1 VVSIRKYLFRRLL
14 QIIPFVLLTVAFNFV
29 LINLAPGD
37 PAAVIAGEDASTEYV
52 EALRKEYGLDK
63 PIIVR
68 LGIYLKHFVTLDL
81 GYSYAFNRP
90 VIDLI
95 LERIPN
101 TLLLVVVGK
110 IIAIF
115 LGIILGVW
123 SAGRF
128 GSKIDNL
135 FMAITV
141 VMYSAPVFWVGIIL
155 ILVFAVKLDWLP
167 TSGIMSMSW
176 GLSPFQ
182 EFVDRIKHLVLP
194 LTTMV
199 ITMIPIY
206 IRTTRASVIEVKHED
221 FILTARAKGLTEREI
236 LIRHALKNAL
246 LAPVTMAGISFGL
259 VFTGS
264 LLVETIFAWPG
275 LGRLMYQAIFRR
287 DYPLLMGIFAIS
299 ALSVMIFSLLTDL
312 IYMVLDP
319 RVRLEQKTK

>member
-1 VVSIRKYLFRRLL
+1 MVAIRKYIIKRLL
-14 QIIPFVLLTVAFNFV
+14 QIVPFVILTVALNFT

-37 PAAVIAGEDASTEYV
+37 PASVIAGEDASLEYI
-52 EALRKEYGLDK
+52 ETLRKEYGLDK
-63 PIIVR
+63 PLLVR
-68 LGIYLKHFVTLDL
+68 LGIYLKHFIMLDL

-90 VIDLI
+90 VLELI

-115 LGIILGVW
+115 LGILLGVW

-128 GSKIDNL
+128 GSKADNL
-135 FMAITV
+135 FMAVTV
-141 VMYSAPVFWVGIIL
+141 VMYSAPVFWVGIIM

-176 GLSPFQ
+176 GMTPVQVF
-182 EFVDRIKHLVLP
+182 FDRLKHLILP

-199 ITMIPIY
+199 ITMVPIY
-206 IRTTRASVIEVKHED
+206 VRTTRASVIEVKHED
-221 FILTARAKGLTEREI
+221 FILTARAKGLTEKEV
-236 LIRHALKNAL
+236 LMRHALKNAL

-264 LLVETIFAWPG
+264 LLIETVFAWPG

-299 ALSVMIFSLLTDL
+299 ALSVMVFGLLTDL

-319 RVRLEQKTK
+319 RVRLEQKAK